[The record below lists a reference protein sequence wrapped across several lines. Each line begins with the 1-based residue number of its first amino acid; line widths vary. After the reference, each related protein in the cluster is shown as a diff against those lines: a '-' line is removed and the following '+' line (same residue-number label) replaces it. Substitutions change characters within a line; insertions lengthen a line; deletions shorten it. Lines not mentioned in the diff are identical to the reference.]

1 MQAYTRLACQGK
13 PGALRTCLIGPG
25 WLARLVNDSFLSLIG
40 GERRGLVATTARGAL
55 RLCAIGY
62 RAVVGLRNHY
72 YNALAMP
79 WWLEVPVISVG
90 NLTVGGTGKT
100 PMTLWIC
107 RQLLARGRRPAVL
120 SRGYKAS
127 EEGLADE
134 LLMVTRLCPEAVAI
148 AHADRRRAGRLAVDQ
163 FSAQAAVLDDG
174 FQHRRMGRDLDV
186 LLIDATRPFGF
197 GYLLPRGL
205 LREPIHN
212 LRRADVVVVTRCD
225 QASPEAIAEI
235 EGVVRWYRPGT
246 PLLRSVHR
254 AVGYVDLGGRESP
267 SPSGGRIGALAAIA
281 RPDAFERTL
290 TERGVALADRLRLP
304 DHHVY
309 TADDAGRIQAW
320 IRSAGLDAVVTT
332 EKDAVKLDRLGAQWP
347 VPMLTLRVE
356 IALLDGGDKI
366 LGDLIDE
373 TLKDFD
379 EGGPRRHH
387 SSED

>member
-1 MQAYTRLACQGK
+1 
-13 PGALRTCLIGPG
+13 
-25 WLARLVNDSFLSLIG
+25 VNDGFLSLIG
-40 GERRGLVATTARGAL
+40 GERRGLVATAARGAL
-55 RLCAIGY
+55 RFCAIGY
-62 RAVVGLRNHY
+62 RGGIALRNHY

-79 WWLEVPVISVG
+79 WWLDVPVISVG

-107 RQLLARGRRPAVL
+107 RQLLARGRKPAVL

-127 EEGLADE
+127 QEGLADE
-134 LLMVTRLCPEAVAI
+134 LMMITRLCPEAVAI
-148 AHADRRRAGRLAVDQ
+148 AHADRRRAGRLAVDRYG
-163 FSAQAAVLDDG
+163 ARAAVLDDG

-235 EGVVRWYRPGT
+235 ESIVRWHRADT

-290 TERGVALADRLRLP
+290 SEGGVTLADRLRLP
-304 DHHVY
+304 DHYVY
-309 TADDAGRIQAW
+309 TAEDVRRIGDW
-320 IRSAGLDAVVTT
+320 VRSAGLDAVVTT
-332 EKDAVKLDRLGAQWP
+332 EKDAVKLDRLGGKWP

-356 IALLDGGDKI
+356 IALLDGGAKI

-373 TLKDFD
+373 TLKDFE
-379 EGGPRRHH
+379 EGEPRQHH